1 MNDVMAA
8 GQGAW
13 GKMSGWCRLQAD
25 AQCTALDRN
34 IARIANLFA
43 GHMIWGSD
51 WPHTSFAADASPA
64 YASKLEPVLRV
75 LKEEQKIDALHH
87 APKRLY
93 A

>member
-1 MNDVMAA
+1 MAA

-13 GKMSGWCRLQAD
+13 VKLSGWHRLQAD
-25 AQCTALDRN
+25 APCTALDRN

-43 GHMIWGSD
+43 GHVIWSSD
-51 WPHTSFAADASPA
+51 WPQTSFAAALPA
-64 YASKLEPVLRV
+64 YASNLEPVLQV

-93 A
+93 G